1 MCTATTIRESEMYR
15 KAKPTLED
23 ISETYQMLR
32 DFGIHIKKSE
42 IPKKNTVGDLY
53 RWRYQI
59 IKNYILSWLKN
70 RLKVHKKNLIW

>member
-32 DFGIHIKKSE
+32 DFGIHIKKNE

-53 RWRYQI
+53 RWRYQMI
-59 IKNYILSWLKN
+59 RNYILS
-70 RLKVHKKNLIW
+70 

>member
-15 KAKPTLED
+15 KAKPTLEY

-32 DFGIHIKKSE
+32 DFGIHITKNE

-53 RWRYQI
+53 RWRYQT
-59 IKNYILSWLKN
+59 IKNYILS
-70 RLKVHKKNLIW
+70 